1 MTHGNRHILTWRLA
15 TIMSAAGLGWA
26 AAGRSTVSLVDHE
39 HMIHVSEDLTSKILQ
54 TAVLSRSL
62 AKGLQSTFL
71 VALTAHQTPPD
82 TAIVARGVTELASS
96 QG

>member
-1 MTHGNRHILTWRLA
+1 
-15 TIMSAAGLGWA
+15 
-26 AAGRSTVSLVDHE
+26 
-39 HMIHVSEDLTSKILQ
+39 MIHVSEDLTSKILQ
-54 TAVLSRSL
+54 TAVLSRWL

-71 VALTAHQTPPD
+71 VALTAHHTSPD